1 MTLSPSESAVKGANT
16 PEVGERGALA
26 SRFTAGLFWSLRAVL
41 STQNSPGFL
50 DPTADS
56 SQQSPCER
64 YQADQRSSLV
74 SAQTGSWVR
83 VTKRGRKANSPPPGS
98 SPLPHRQRL
107 GAGGRR
113 VLPWAPFLC
122 PGLGH
127 GAVGLW
133 GCRPFGFTF
142 SLHLIDKEQSSE
154 KFFFLKNLEGGEMPV
169 RGRQRGCTG
178 STVFHILELE
188 LSRRS
193 EFCLQICPVYQLTP
207 HGPNSSVEKQLVF
220 ISWF

>member
-56 SQQSPCER
+56 GQQSPCER

-83 VTKRGRKANSPPPGS
+83 VTKRGRKANSAPTRELPPAPQTEAGS
-98 SPLPHRQRL
+98 GRPQGPTLGPVLVPWARARGCWTVGLRAHWLHLLSALDRQRT
-107 GAGGRR
+107 
-113 VLPWAPFLC
+113 VFKK
-122 PGLGH
+122 
-127 GAVGLW
+127 
-133 GCRPFGFTF
+133 
-142 SLHLIDKEQSSE
+142 I
-154 KFFFLKNLEGGEMPV
+154 FFLKKPG
-169 RGRQRGCTG
+169 RGRNA
-178 STVFHILELE
+178 
-188 LSRRS
+188 S
-193 EFCLQICPVYQLTP
+193 ERKTERAHWQYCVPYFRT
-207 HGPNSSVEKQLVF
+207 
-220 ISWF
+220 